1 MALLGQSRGSWP
13 SMAFLGRHVKLTKM
27 QKLLGSKHKNQ
38 TEYEKQNETKMKIHF
53 SFQFCF
59 CFHFAFHFRFC
70 FHFCFRFCFLF
81 SFVFSVFIF
90 VFILVFAFIFLFV
103 FVLVFVCFCF
113 IFYFLVLNFTMALL
127 GHHTPVLRSFKNT
140 YFEQQL
146 WTAASEN
153 QHLSDKF
160 RSSRPEVFCKK
171 AVLRNSQ
178 NSKENACA
186 RFSF

>member
-1 MALLGQSRGSWP
+1 M
-13 SMAFLGRHVKLTKM
+13 
-27 QKLLGSKHKNQ
+27 KN
-38 TEYEKQNETKMKIHF
+38 KMKQKRKFIFLFNFVFVFVCIF
-53 SFQFCF
+53 SFHFRFYFSF
-59 CFHFAFHFRFC
+59 CFHFPFC
-70 FHFCFRFCFLF
+70 FCSCFRL
-81 SFVFSVFIF
+81 
-90 VFILVFAFIFLFV
+90 
-103 FVLVFVCFCF
+103 CFCF

-171 AVLRNSQ
+171 AVLRNFAKFKGERLCQ
-178 NSKENACA
+178 GLFLKKVAGLRLWYRCFLVNFVKFLRAPLFIEHLWWLLLQI
-186 RFSF
+186 